1 MKMILF
7 NQNPMITKLLESV
20 SKKLELSIENFNHY
34 QELSVRL
41 KEDPE
46 WLLIADDECLEKL
59 DQVDW
64 LELKEIISQ
73 NKNSVCMYKKGNE
86 AQPFLEGFEMKI
98 KKPFLPTEMLKVLQ
112 KKLGS
117 DMSELEPSQ
126 NLDPTQEVLETNWD
140 ELENLGDLEAL
151 AKEEP
156 NNEEQLLPTLDAQE
170 EKEEVKETPQKEE
183 KPKDDETQE
192 GDETPKD
199 EEVSKE
205 LETQEKLEI
214 PKEETQEE
222 QVKEQEPI
230 KEETQEI
237 KEEKQEETQDSPSAQ
252 ELEAMQELVKEIQE
266 NSNENKEETQESA
279 EIPQDK
285 EIQEVVTEKTQ
296 VQELEVPKEKTQESA
311 EALQETQAHELEKQ
325 EIAETPQE
333 KEKQEIAETP
343 QEKEKQEIAET
354 PQEKE
359 KQEIA
364 ETPQEKEKQEIAE
377 TPQEL
382 EIPQAQEKET
392 PQEETQE
399 KETPQEETQE
409 KETPQEETQEKE
421 TPQEET
427 QETET
432 QNQETPPK
440 VQEETKEKTQED
452 NYESIEDIP
461 EPVMAKAMG
470 EELPFLNE
478 AVAKTPN
485 NENDTETP
493 KESDI
498 KTSQEKEESDKT
510 SSPLELRLNLQDLLK
525 SLNQESLKSLLENK
539 TLSIKITLE
548 DKKPD
553 A

>member
-7 NQNPMITKLLESV
+7 NQNPMIAKLLESV

-34 QELSVRL
+34 QELSAHL
-41 KEDPE
+41 KKDPE

-64 LELKEIISQ
+64 LELKETISQ

-117 DMSELEPSQ
+117 NASELEPSQ

-156 NNEEQLLPTLDAQE
+156 NNEEQLLPTLDVQE
-170 EKEEVKETPQKEE
+170 EKEEIKEMPQEEE
-183 KPKDDETQE
+183 KPKNDETQE
-192 GDETPKD
+192 SETPKD

-230 KEETQEI
+230 KEEMQEI
-237 KEEKQEETQDSPSAQ
+237 KEEKQEKTQDSPSAQ

-266 NSNENKEETQESA
+266 NSNGQENKKETQESA

-296 VQELEVPKEKTQESA
+296 AQELEIPKEKTQEN
-311 EALQETQAHELEKQ
+311 
-325 EIAETPQE
+325 AETPQE
-333 KEKQEIAETP
+333 KEKQENAETP
-343 QEKEKQEIAET
+343 QEKEKQEDTET
-354 PQEKE
+354 PQDV
-359 KQEIA
+359 EI
-364 ETPQEKEKQEIAE
+364 PQSQEKETQE
-377 TPQEL
+377 TQEVVT
-382 EIPQAQEKET
+382 EKTQVQEKET
-392 PQEETQE
+392 P
-399 KETPQEETQE
+399 
-409 KETPQEETQEKE
+409 
-421 TPQEET
+421 
-427 QETET
+427 
-432 QNQETPPK
+432 
-440 VQEETKEKTQED
+440 KTQED
-452 NYESIEDIP
+452 HYESIEDIP

-498 KTSQEKEESDKT
+498 KTPQEKEESTEFPQEKEESDKT

>member
-7 NQNPMITKLLESV
+7 NQNPMIAKLLESV

-34 QELSVRL
+34 QELSAHL
-41 KEDPE
+41 KKDPE

-117 DMSELEPSQ
+117 NASELEPSQ

-170 EKEEVKETPQKEE
+170 EKEEVKQEEKEEVKETPQEEE

-214 PKEETQEE
+214 PKEETQKE
-222 QVKEQEPI
+222 VKEEI
-230 KEETQEI
+230 KEETQEN

-266 NSNENKEETQESA
+266 NSNGQENKEKTQESA

-296 VQELEVPKEKTQESA
+296 AQELEIPKEKTQESA
-311 EALQETQAHELEKQ
+311 EALQETQAQELEKQ
-325 EIAETPQE
+325 ENAETPQE
-333 KEKQEIAETP
+333 KEKQEDTG
-343 QEKEKQEIAET
+343 
-354 PQEKE
+354 
-359 KQEIA
+359 
-364 ETPQEKEKQEIAE
+364 

-382 EIPQAQEKET
+382 EIPQV
-392 PQEETQE
+392 
-399 KETPQEETQE
+399 
-409 KETPQEETQEKE
+409 QEKE

-427 QETET
+427 QETQEKEMPQT
-432 QNQETPPK
+432 QD
-440 VQEETKEKTQED
+440 EKPQED
-452 NYESIEDIP
+452 HYESIEDIP

-493 KESDI
+493 KESVTE
-498 KTSQEKEESDKT
+498 TSKNENATETPQEKEESDKT

>member
-20 SKKLELSIENFNHY
+20 SKKLELSMEDFNRY
-34 QELSVRL
+34 QELSTRL
-41 KEDPE
+41 KEEPE
-46 WLLIADDECLEKL
+46 WILIADDECLEKL

-98 KKPFLPTEMLKVLQ
+98 KKPFLPTEVLKVLQ

-117 DMSELEPSQ
+117 NMSELEPSQ

-151 AKEEP
+151 VQEEP
-156 NNEEQLLPTLDAQE
+156 NNEEQLLPTLNDQEEKEEVKEE
-170 EKEEVKETPQKEE
+170 EKEEVKETPQEEE
-183 KPKDDETQE
+183 KPKDDEVQE
-192 GDETPKD
+192 GETQKN

-205 LETQEKLEI
+205 LETQEELEI
-214 PKEETQEE
+214 PKEETQE

-230 KEETQEI
+230 KEETQENKEEKQEKTQEEVKEETQEQVKEQEPI
-237 KEEKQEETQDSPSAQ
+237 KEETQENKEEKQEETQEEVKEETQEEVKEETQEQVKEQEPIKEETQENKEEKQEKTQDSPSAQ

-266 NSNENKEETQESA
+266 NSNGQEDKKETQEN
-279 EIPQDK
+279 
-285 EIQEVVTEKTQ
+285 T
-296 VQELEVPKEKTQESA
+296 
-311 EALQETQAHELEKQ
+311 
-325 EIAETPQE
+325 ETPQE
-333 KEKQEIAETP
+333 KEKQDVETP
-343 QEKEKQEIAET
+343 QEKEKQDVETPQEKETQENTETPQELEKQELETQEKTQESAET
-354 PQEKE
+354 PQEKTQ
-359 KQEIA
+359 K
-364 ETPQEKEKQEIAE
+364 
-377 TPQEL
+377 L
-382 EIPQAQEKET
+382 EAQK
-392 PQEETQE
+392 
-399 KETPQEETQE
+399 
-409 KETPQEETQEKE
+409 
-421 TPQEET
+421 
-427 QETET
+427 
-432 QNQETPPK
+432 
-440 VQEETKEKTQED
+440 D
-452 NYESIEDIP
+452 HYESIEDIP
-461 EPVMAKAMG
+461 EPVMAQAMG

-478 AVAKTPN
+478 SVAKIPN

-493 KESDI
+493 KESAI
-498 KTSQEKEESDKT
+498 KTPQEKEESDKT

>member
-20 SKKLELSIENFNHY
+20 SKKLELPMENFNHY
-34 QELSVRL
+34 QELSVHL

-46 WLLIADDECLEKL
+46 WILIADDECLEKL

-73 NKNSVCMYKKGNE
+73 NKNSVCMYKKGHE

-117 DMSELEPSQ
+117 NASELEPSQ

-151 AKEEP
+151 AQEEP
-156 NNEEQLLPTLDAQE
+156 NNEEQLLPTLNDQEVKEEE
-170 EKEEVKETPQKEE
+170 EKEEVKETPQEEE

-192 GDETPKD
+192 GETSKD

-205 LETQEKLEI
+205 LEAPQELEI
-214 PKEETQEE
+214 PKEETQE

-237 KEEKQEETQDSPSAQ
+237 KEEKQEKTQDSPSVQ

-266 NSNENKEETQESA
+266 NSNEDKKETQESAETPQDVEIPQENAEIPQEEAQESA
-279 EIPQDK
+279 EIPQD
-285 EIQEVVTEKTQ
+285 V
-296 VQELEVPKEKTQESA
+296 
-311 EALQETQAHELEKQ
+311 
-325 EIAETPQE
+325 ETPQE
-333 KEKQEIAETP
+333 KEI
-343 QEKEKQEIAET
+343 
-354 PQEKE
+354 
-359 KQEIA
+359 
-364 ETPQEKEKQEIAE
+364 
-377 TPQEL
+377 
-382 EIPQAQEKET
+382 
-392 PQEETQE
+392 
-399 KETPQEETQE
+399 
-409 KETPQEETQEKE
+409 
-421 TPQEET
+421 
-427 QETET
+427 
-432 QNQETPPK
+432 
-440 VQEETKEKTQED
+440 QED
-452 NYESIEDIP
+452 HYESIEDIP

-478 AVAKTPN
+478 AVAKIPN

-498 KTSQEKEESDKT
+498 KTPQEKEESDKT
-510 SSPLELRLNLQDLLK
+510 SSPLELHLNLQDLLK

>member
-7 NQNPMITKLLESV
+7 NQNPMIAKLLESV

-34 QELSVRL
+34 QELSAHL
-41 KEDPE
+41 KKDPE

-98 KKPFLPTEMLKVLQ
+98 KKPFLPTEMLKILQ

-117 DMSELEPSQ
+117 NISELEPSQ

-156 NNEEQLLPTLDAQE
+156 NNEEQLLPTLNAQE
-170 EKEEVKETPQKEE
+170 EKEEVKEEKEEIKEEEKEEIKETPQEEE
-183 KPKDDETQE
+183 KPKDDEIQE
-192 GDETPKD
+192 GETLKN
-199 EEVSKE
+199 EEVSKK

-214 PKEETQEE
+214 PKEKTQ
-222 QVKEQEPI
+222 EQEPI
-230 KEETQEI
+230 KEETQEN

-266 NSNENKEETQESA
+266 NSNGQEDKEETQESA

-296 VQELEVPKEKTQESA
+296 A
-311 EALQETQAHELEKQ
+311 
-325 EIAETPQE
+325 
-333 KEKQEIAETP
+333 
-343 QEKEKQEIAET
+343 
-354 PQEKE
+354 
-359 KQEIA
+359 
-364 ETPQEKEKQEIAE
+364 
-377 TPQEL
+377 QEL

-392 PQEETQE
+392 QETQEVVTEKTQAQE
-399 KETPQEETQE
+399 KETPQTQDE
-409 KETPQEETQEKE
+409 KPQE
-421 TPQEET
+421 
-427 QETET
+427 
-432 QNQETPPK
+432 
-440 VQEETKEKTQED
+440 D
-452 NYESIEDIP
+452 HYESIEDIP

-478 AVAKTPN
+478 AVAKIPN
-485 NENDTETP
+485 NENDTETSKNENATETP
-493 KESDI
+493 
-498 KTSQEKEESDKT
+498 QEKEESDKT
-510 SSPLELRLNLQDLLK
+510 SSPLELHLNLQDLLK

-548 DKKPD
+548 DKKPN

>member
-20 SKKLELSIENFNHY
+20 SKKLELSVENFNHY
-34 QELSVRL
+34 QELFTRL

-46 WLLIADDECLEKL
+46 WILIADDECLEKL

-73 NKNSVCMYKKGNE
+73 NKNSVCMYKKGHE

-98 KKPFLPTEMLKVLQ
+98 KKPFLPTEVLKILQ

-117 DMSELEPSQ
+117 NINELEPSQ

-151 AKEEP
+151 VQEEP
-156 NNEEQLLPTLDAQE
+156 NNEEQLLPTLNDQEEKEEVKEEEKEEVKEEEKEEVKEEEKEEVKEEEKEEVKEEEKEEVKEE
-170 EKEEVKETPQKEE
+170 EKEEVKETPQEEE
-183 KPKDDETQE
+183 KLKDDEIQE
-192 GDETPKD
+192 GETLKD
-199 EEVSKE
+199 KEVSKE
-205 LETQEKLEI
+205 LETQEEV
-214 PKEETQEE
+214 KEEEQEE
-222 QVKEQEPI
+222 VKEQEPI

-237 KEEKQEETQDSPSAQ
+237 KEEKQEKTQDSPSVQ

-266 NSNENKEETQESA
+266 NSNGQEDKKETQENA
-279 EIPQDK
+279 ETPQEKETQELETQENAETPQDK
-285 EIQEVVTEKTQ
+285 EK
-296 VQELEVPKEKTQESA
+296 QEL
-311 EALQETQAHELEKQ
+311 
-325 EIAETPQE
+325 ETPQE
-333 KEKQEIAETP
+333 KEKQELETP
-343 QEKEKQEIAET
+343 QEKETQELEIPKEETQESAETPQETPQEGTET

-359 KQEIA
+359 I
-364 ETPQEKEKQEIAE
+364 
-377 TPQEL
+377 
-382 EIPQAQEKET
+382 
-392 PQEETQE
+392 
-399 KETPQEETQE
+399 
-409 KETPQEETQEKE
+409 
-421 TPQEET
+421 
-427 QETET
+427 
-432 QNQETPPK
+432 
-440 VQEETKEKTQED
+440 QED
-452 NYESIEDIP
+452 HYESIEDIP

-478 AVAKTPN
+478 SVAKTPN
-485 NENDTETP
+485 NENYTETP

-498 KTSQEKEESDKT
+498 KTPQEKEESDKT

>member
-7 NQNPMITKLLESV
+7 NQNPMIEKLLESV

-34 QELSVRL
+34 QELSARL
-41 KEDPE
+41 KGDPE

-64 LELKEIISQ
+64 LELKETISQ

-98 KKPFLPTEMLKVLQ
+98 KKPFLPTAMLKVLQ

-117 DMSELEPSQ
+117 NASELEPSQ
-126 NLDPTQEVLETNWD
+126 NLDPTQEILETNWD

-170 EKEEVKETPQKEE
+170 EKEEVKQEEKETPQKEKEEVKETPQEEE

-192 GDETPKD
+192 GETPKD
-199 EEVSKE
+199 KEVSKE
-205 LETQEKLEI
+205 LETQEELEI
-214 PKEETQEE
+214 PKEETQKE
-222 QVKEQEPI
+222 VKEEIKEEVQEEV

-266 NSNENKEETQESA
+266 NSNGQENKKETQESA

-296 VQELEVPKEKTQESA
+296 AQELEIPKEKTQESA

-325 EIAETPQE
+325 EIAETPQDV
-333 KEKQEIAETP
+333 EIP
-343 QEKEKQEIAET
+343 QSQEKETQET
-354 PQEKE
+354 QEVVTE
-359 KQEIA
+359 KTQV
-364 ETPQEKEKQEIAE
+364 
-377 TPQEL
+377 
-382 EIPQAQEKET
+382 QEKET
-392 PQEETQE
+392 P
-399 KETPQEETQE
+399 
-409 KETPQEETQEKE
+409 
-421 TPQEET
+421 
-427 QETET
+427 
-432 QNQETPPK
+432 
-440 VQEETKEKTQED
+440 KTQED
-452 NYESIEDIP
+452 HYESIEDIP

-493 KESDI
+493 KESI
-498 KTSQEKEESDKT
+498 TETSKNENDTETPQEKEESDKT

-539 TLSIKITLE
+539 TLSIKIALE
-548 DKKPD
+548 DKKPN

>member
-34 QELSVRL
+34 QELSAHL
-41 KEDPE
+41 KKDPE

-64 LELKEIISQ
+64 LELKETISQ

-98 KKPFLPTEMLKVLQ
+98 KKPFLPTEVLKILQ

-170 EKEEVKETPQKEE
+170 EKEEVKETLQEE

-214 PKEETQEE
+214 PKEETQKE
-222 QVKEQEPI
+222 VKEEI
-230 KEETQEI
+230 KEETQEN

-266 NSNENKEETQESA
+266 NSNGQENKEKTQESA

-296 VQELEVPKEKTQESA
+296 AQELEIPKEKTQESA
-311 EALQETQAHELEKQ
+311 EALQETQAQELEKQ
-325 EIAETPQE
+325 ENAETPQE
-333 KEKQEIAETP
+333 KEKQET
-343 QEKEKQEIAET
+343 QD
-354 PQEKE
+354 
-359 KQEIA
+359 
-364 ETPQEKEKQEIAE
+364 E

-382 EIPQAQEKET
+382 EVQDEKLQENET
-392 PQEETQE
+392 PKDENMQESVQNLQELETQE
-399 KETPQEETQE
+399 LEMPQTQDEKPQE
-409 KETPQEETQEKE
+409 
-421 TPQEET
+421 
-427 QETET
+427 
-432 QNQETPPK
+432 
-440 VQEETKEKTQED
+440 D
-452 NYESIEDIP
+452 HYESIEDIP

-493 KESDI
+493 KESVTE
-498 KTSQEKEESDKT
+498 TSKNENATETPQEKEESDKT

-548 DKKPD
+548 DKKPN

>member
-20 SKKLELSIENFNHY
+20 SKKLELSMEDFNRY
-34 QELSVRL
+34 QELPTRL

-46 WLLIADDECLEKL
+46 WILIADDECLEKL

-98 KKPFLPTEMLKVLQ
+98 KKPFLPTEVLKILQ

-117 DMSELEPSQ
+117 NMSELEPSQ

-151 AKEEP
+151 VQEEP
-156 NNEEQLLPTLDAQE
+156 NNEEQLLPTLNAQE
-170 EKEEVKETPQKEE
+170 EKEEIKETPQDEE
-183 KPKDDETQE
+183 KPKDNETQE
-192 GDETPKD
+192 GETLKN

-205 LETQEKLEI
+205 LETQEELEI
-214 PKEETQEE
+214 PKEETQEPT
-222 QVKEQEPI
+222 KEQEPI

-237 KEEKQEETQDSPSAQ
+237 KEEKQEKTQDSPSAQ

-266 NSNENKEETQESA
+266 NSNGQEDKKETQENTETPQDVETSQETPQEKTQKLEIPQESAEIPQEKETQELEIPKEETQESA
-279 EIPQDK
+279 ETP
-285 EIQEVVTEKTQ
+285 
-296 VQELEVPKEKTQESA
+296 QES
-311 EALQETQAHELEKQ
+311 
-325 EIAETPQE
+325 AETPQE
-333 KEKQEIAETP
+333 KTQK
-343 QEKEKQEIAET
+343 
-354 PQEKE
+354 
-359 KQEIA
+359 
-364 ETPQEKEKQEIAE
+364 
-377 TPQEL
+377 L
-382 EIPQAQEKET
+382 
-392 PQEETQE
+392 ETQE
-399 KETPQEETQE
+399 
-409 KETPQEETQEKE
+409 
-421 TPQEET
+421 
-427 QETET
+427 
-432 QNQETPPK
+432 
-440 VQEETKEKTQED
+440 D
-452 NYESIEDIP
+452 HYESIEDIP

-478 AVAKTPN
+478 SVAKTSN
-485 NENDTETP
+485 NENDTKTS
-493 KESDI
+493 KESVT
-498 KTSQEKEESDKT
+498 KTPQEKEESDKT
-510 SSPLELRLNLQDLLK
+510 SSPLELHLNLQDLLN

-539 TLSIKITLE
+539 TLNIKITLE

>member
-20 SKKLELSIENFNHY
+20 SKKLELPMENFNHY
-34 QELSVRL
+34 QDLSACL
-41 KEDPE
+41 KKDPE

-73 NKNSVCMYKKGNE
+73 NKNSVCTYKKGNE

-98 KKPFLPTEMLKVLQ
+98 KKPFLPTEVLKILQ

-140 ELENLGDLEAL
+140 ELESLGDLEAI

-170 EKEEVKETPQKEE
+170 EKEEIKEEEKQEVKETPQEE

-192 GDETPKD
+192 SETSKD
-199 EEVSKE
+199 GEVSKE

-237 KEEKQEETQDSPSAQ
+237 KEEKQEETQDSPSTQ

-266 NSNENKEETQESA
+266 NSNDQENKKETQESA
-279 EIPQDK
+279 ETPQEE

-296 VQELEVPKEKTQESA
+296 AQELEIPKEKTQESA

-354 PQEKE
+354 PQDVEIPKE
-359 KQEIA
+359 ETQENA
-364 ETPQEKEKQEIAE
+364 ETPQDV
-377 TPQEL
+377 
-382 EIPQAQEKET
+382 EIPQEKET
-392 PQEETQE
+392 
-399 KETPQEETQE
+399 
-409 KETPQEETQEKE
+409 
-421 TPQEET
+421 
-427 QETET
+427 
-432 QNQETPPK
+432 
-440 VQEETKEKTQED
+440 QED
-452 NYESIEDIP
+452 HYESIEDIP

-478 AVAKTPN
+478 AVAKIPN

-498 KTSQEKEESDKT
+498 KAPQKKESDKT

>member
-7 NQNPMITKLLESV
+7 NQNPMIEKLLESV

-34 QELSVRL
+34 QELSARL
-41 KEDPE
+41 KKDPE

-64 LELKEIISQ
+64 LELKETISQ

-86 AQPFLEGFEMKI
+86 VQPFLEGFEVKI

-117 DMSELEPSQ
+117 NISELEPSQ

-156 NNEEQLLPTLDAQE
+156 NNEEQLLPTLNDQE
-170 EKEEVKETPQKEE
+170 EKEEIKETPQKEE

-237 KEEKQEETQDSPSAQ
+237 KEEKQEETQDSPSVQ

-266 NSNENKEETQESA
+266 NSNEDKKEAQESA

-296 VQELEVPKEKTQESA
+296 
-311 EALQETQAHELEKQ
+311 
-325 EIAETPQE
+325 
-333 KEKQEIAETP
+333 
-343 QEKEKQEIAET
+343 
-354 PQEKE
+354 
-359 KQEIA
+359 
-364 ETPQEKEKQEIAE
+364 
-377 TPQEL
+377 
-382 EIPQAQEKET
+382 AQEKET

-399 KETPQEETQE
+399 KETPKDESMQESAQNLQD
-409 KETPQEETQEKE
+409 KETPQE
-421 TPQEET
+421 
-427 QETET
+427 
-432 QNQETPPK
+432 
-440 VQEETKEKTQED
+440 D
-452 NYESIEDIP
+452 HYENIEDIP

-485 NENDTETP
+485 NENATETP
-493 KESDI
+493 KENVTEISKNEND
-498 KTSQEKEESDKT
+498 TETPQEKEESDKT
-510 SSPLELRLNLQDLLK
+510 SSPLELHLNLQDLLK

-548 DKKPD
+548 DKKPN

>member
-20 SKKLELSIENFNHY
+20 SRKLELSMEDFNRY
-34 QELSVRL
+34 QELSTRL

-46 WLLIADDECLEKL
+46 WILIADDECLEKL

-64 LELKEIISQ
+64 LELKETISQ

-98 KKPFLPTEMLKVLQ
+98 KKPFLPTDVLKILQ

-117 DMSELEPSQ
+117 NMSELEPSQ

-151 AKEEP
+151 VQEEP
-156 NNEEQLLPTLDAQE
+156 NNEEQLLPTLNDQKEKEEVKE
-170 EKEEVKETPQKEE
+170 EKEEVKEETKETPQEEE
-183 KPKDDETQE
+183 KPKDDEVQE
-192 GDETPKD
+192 GEIQKN

-205 LETQEKLEI
+205 LETQEELEI
-214 PKEETQEE
+214 PKEETQE

-230 KEETQEI
+230 KEETQEN
-237 KEEKQEETQDSPSAQ
+237 KEEKQEKTQDSPSTQ

-266 NSNENKEETQESA
+266 NSNGQENKKETQENT
-279 EIPQDK
+279 ETPQDK
-285 EIQEVVTEKTQ
+285 ETQENTETP
-296 VQELEVPKEKTQESA
+296 QELEKQELETPQELEKQELETPQELEKQELETPQELEKQELETQEKTQESA
-311 EALQETQAHELEKQ
+311 E
-325 EIAETPQE
+325 TPQE
-333 KEKQEIAETP
+333 KTQK
-343 QEKEKQEIAET
+343 
-354 PQEKE
+354 
-359 KQEIA
+359 
-364 ETPQEKEKQEIAE
+364 
-377 TPQEL
+377 L
-382 EIPQAQEKET
+382 EI
-392 PQEETQE
+392 
-399 KETPQEETQE
+399 
-409 KETPQEETQEKE
+409 
-421 TPQEET
+421 
-427 QETET
+427 
-432 QNQETPPK
+432 
-440 VQEETKEKTQED
+440 QED
-452 NYESIEDIP
+452 HYESIEDIP
-461 EPVMAKAMG
+461 EPVMAQAMG

-478 AVAKTPN
+478 SVAKTSN
-485 NENDTETP
+485 NKNDTETP
-493 KESDI
+493 KESVI
-498 KTSQEKEESDKT
+498 KTPQEKEESDKT

>member
-7 NQNPMITKLLESV
+7 NQNPMIAKLLESV

-34 QELSVRL
+34 QELSAHL

-64 LELKEIISQ
+64 LELKETISQ

-98 KKPFLPTEMLKVLQ
+98 KKPFLPTEMLKILQ

-117 DMSELEPSQ
+117 NASELEPSQ

-151 AKEEP
+151 VQEEP
-156 NNEEQLLPTLDAQE
+156 NNEEQLLPTLDVQEEKEEVKKE
-170 EKEEVKETPQKEE
+170 EKEEVKETPQEE

-192 GDETPKD
+192 GETLKD
-199 EEVSKE
+199 KEVSKE
-205 LETQEKLEI
+205 LKMQEEV
-214 PKEETQEE
+214 KEETQEE

-237 KEEKQEETQDSPSAQ
+237 KEEKQEETQDSPSTQ

-266 NSNENKEETQESA
+266 NSNDQENKEETQESA

-296 VQELEVPKEKTQESA
+296 AQELEIPKEKTQESA

-333 KEKQEIAETP
+333 ETREIAETP
-343 QEKEKQEIAET
+343 QEET
-354 PQEKE
+354 R
-359 KQEIA
+359 
-364 ETPQEKEKQEIAE
+364 EIAE

-409 KETPQEETQEKE
+409 IAETPQEKE
-421 TPQEET
+421 TP
-427 QETET
+427 
-432 QNQETPPK
+432 
-440 VQEETKEKTQED
+440 KTQED
-452 NYESIEDIP
+452 HYESIEDIP

-470 EELPFLNE
+470 EELPFLSE
-478 AVAKTPN
+478 SVAETPN

-498 KTSQEKEESDKT
+498 KSPQEKEQSDKT
-510 SSPLELRLNLQDLLK
+510 SSPLELHLNLQNLLK

-548 DKKPD
+548 DKNPH

>member
-20 SKKLELSIENFNHY
+20 SKKLELSMEDFNHY
-34 QELSVRL
+34 QELSTRL

-46 WLLIADDECLEKL
+46 WILIADDECLEKL

-64 LELKEIISQ
+64 LELKETISQ

-98 KKPFLPTEMLKVLQ
+98 KKPFLPTEVLKILQ

-117 DMSELEPSQ
+117 NMSELEPSQ

-151 AKEEP
+151 TQEEP
-156 NNEEQLLPTLDAQE
+156 NNEEQLLPTLNDQE
-170 EKEEVKETPQKEE
+170 EKEEVKETPQEEE
-183 KPKDDETQE
+183 KPKDDETQKS
-192 GDETPKD
+192 ETPQD

-205 LETQEKLEI
+205 LETQEELEI
-214 PKEETQEE
+214 PKEETQE
-222 QVKEQEPI
+222 QAKEQEPI

-237 KEEKQEETQDSPSAQ
+237 KEEKQEKTQDSPSVQ

-266 NSNENKEETQESA
+266 NSNGQEDKEETQENTEA
-279 EIPQDK
+279 PQEEIQESTETPQDK
-285 EIQEVVTEKTQ
+285 ETQENTETPQEKEIQE
-296 VQELEVPKEKTQESA
+296 S
-311 EALQETQAHELEKQ
+311 
-325 EIAETPQE
+325 AETPQE
-333 KEKQEIAETP
+333 KTQK
-343 QEKEKQEIAET
+343 
-354 PQEKE
+354 
-359 KQEIA
+359 
-364 ETPQEKEKQEIAE
+364 
-377 TPQEL
+377 L
-382 EIPQAQEKET
+382 
-392 PQEETQE
+392 ETQE
-399 KETPQEETQE
+399 
-409 KETPQEETQEKE
+409 
-421 TPQEET
+421 
-427 QETET
+427 
-432 QNQETPPK
+432 
-440 VQEETKEKTQED
+440 D
-452 NYESIEDIP
+452 HYESIEDIP

-478 AVAKTPN
+478 SVAKIPN

-493 KESDI
+493 KESVI
-498 KTSQEKEESDKT
+498 KTPQEKEESDKT
-510 SSPLELRLNLQDLLK
+510 SNPLELRLNLQDLLN

>member
-7 NQNPMITKLLESV
+7 NQNPMIEKLLESV

-34 QELSVRL
+34 QELSARL
-41 KEDPE
+41 KKDPE

-192 GDETPKD
+192 GETPKD

-214 PKEETQEE
+214 PKEETQE
-222 QVKEQEPI
+222 
-230 KEETQEI
+230 I
-237 KEEKQEETQDSPSAQ
+237 KEEKQEKTQDSPSAQ

-266 NSNENKEETQESA
+266 NSNGQENKEKTQEST

-296 VQELEVPKEKTQESA
+296 AQELEIPKEKTQESA

-325 EIAETPQE
+325 EIAETPQDVE
-333 KEKQEIAETP
+333 VP
-343 QEKEKQEIAET
+343 QS
-354 PQEKE
+354 
-359 KQEIA
+359 
-364 ETPQEKEKQEIAE
+364 
-377 TPQEL
+377 
-382 EIPQAQEKET
+382 QEKET

-399 KETPQEETQE
+399 VVTEKTQAQE
-409 KETPQEETQEKE
+409 KETP
-421 TPQEET
+421 
-427 QETET
+427 
-432 QNQETPPK
+432 
-440 VQEETKEKTQED
+440 KTQED
-452 NYESIEDIP
+452 HYESIEDIP

-493 KESDI
+493 KESVTEISKNENDTETP
-498 KTSQEKEESDKT
+498 KEKEESDKT

-525 SLNQESLKSLLENK
+525 SFNQESLKSLLENK

-548 DKKPD
+548 DKKPN

>member
-20 SKKLELSIENFNHY
+20 SKKLELSMEDFNRY
-34 QELSVRL
+34 QELSTRL
-41 KEDPE
+41 KEEPE
-46 WLLIADDECLEKL
+46 WILIADDECLEKL

-73 NKNSVCMYKKGNE
+73 NKNGVCMYKKGNE

-98 KKPFLPTEMLKVLQ
+98 KKPFLPTEMLKILQ

-117 DMSELEPSQ
+117 NASELEPSQ

-151 AKEEP
+151 VQEEP
-156 NNEEQLLPTLDAQE
+156 NNEEQLLPTLNDQEENEEVKEEE
-170 EKEEVKETPQKEE
+170 EKEEVKKTPQEKE

-192 GDETPKD
+192 NETLKD

-205 LETQEKLEI
+205 LETQEEV
-214 PKEETQEE
+214 KEETQEE

-237 KEEKQEETQDSPSAQ
+237 KEEKQEKTQDSPSAQ

-266 NSNENKEETQESA
+266 NSNGQEDKKEAQENT
-279 EIPQDK
+279 
-285 EIQEVVTEKTQ
+285 
-296 VQELEVPKEKTQESA
+296 
-311 EALQETQAHELEKQ
+311 
-325 EIAETPQE
+325 ETPQD
-333 KEKQEIAETP
+333 IET
-343 QEKEKQEIAET
+343 QDIET
-354 PQEKE
+354 QD
-359 KQEIA
+359 I
-364 ETPQEKEKQEIAE
+364 ETQDIE
-377 TPQEL
+377 TQEL
-382 EIPQAQEKET
+382 EIPKEEIQENTEKT
-392 PQEETQE
+392 QKLETQE
-399 KETPQEETQE
+399 
-409 KETPQEETQEKE
+409 
-421 TPQEET
+421 
-427 QETET
+427 
-432 QNQETPPK
+432 
-440 VQEETKEKTQED
+440 D
-452 NYESIEDIP
+452 HYESIEDIP
-461 EPVMAKAMG
+461 EPVMAQAMG

-493 KESDI
+493 KESVI
-498 KTSQEKEESDKT
+498 KTPQEKEESNKT

-539 TLSIKITLE
+539 TLNIKITLE

>member
-20 SKKLELSIENFNHY
+20 SKKLELSMEDFNRY
-34 QELSVRL
+34 QELSTRL

-46 WLLIADDECLEKL
+46 WILIADDECLEKL

-86 AQPFLEGFEMKI
+86 VQPFLEGFEMKI
-98 KKPFLPTEMLKVLQ
+98 KKPFLPTEVLKVLQ

-117 DMSELEPSQ
+117 NMSELEPSQ

-151 AKEEP
+151 VQEEP
-156 NNEEQLLPTLDAQE
+156 NNEEQLLPTLNDQEEKEEVKEEEKEEVKEE
-170 EKEEVKETPQKEE
+170 EKEEVKETPQEE

-192 GDETPKD
+192 GETLKD

-205 LETQEKLEI
+205 LETQEELEI
-214 PKEETQEE
+214 PKEETQE

-230 KEETQEI
+230 KEETQEN
-237 KEEKQEETQDSPSAQ
+237 KEEKQEKTQDSPSAQ

-266 NSNENKEETQESA
+266 NSNGQEDKKETQEN
-279 EIPQDK
+279 
-285 EIQEVVTEKTQ
+285 T
-296 VQELEVPKEKTQESA
+296 
-311 EALQETQAHELEKQ
+311 
-325 EIAETPQE
+325 ETPQE
-333 KEKQEIAETP
+333 KEKQEKEKQELEKQELEKQELEKQEKTQESAETP
-343 QEKEKQEIAET
+343 QDVET
-354 PQEKE
+354 PQEIPQELE
-359 KQEIA
+359 KQELETPQDV
-364 ETPQEKEKQEIAE
+364 ETPQEIPQELEK
-377 TPQEL
+377 QEL
-382 EIPQAQEKET
+382 EIPQEKETQKLET
-392 PQEETQE
+392 PQEEIQENTEKTQ
-399 KETPQEETQE
+399 KLETQE
-409 KETPQEETQEKE
+409 DHYK
-421 TPQEET
+421 
-427 QETET
+427 
-432 QNQETPPK
+432 
-440 VQEETKEKTQED
+440 
-452 NYESIEDIP
+452 SIEDIP
-461 EPVMAKAMG
+461 EPVMAQAMG

-478 AVAKTPN
+478 AVAKTSN

-493 KESDI
+493 KESVI
-498 KTSQEKEESDKT
+498 KTPQEKEESDKT
-510 SSPLELRLNLQDLLK
+510 SSPLELRLNLQDLLN

-548 DKKPD
+548 DKKPN

>member
-7 NQNPMITKLLESV
+7 NQNPMIAKLLESV
-20 SKKLELSIENFNHY
+20 SKKLELSMENFNHY
-34 QELSVRL
+34 QELSARL

-46 WLLIADDECLEKL
+46 WILIADDECLEKL

-64 LELKEIISQ
+64 LELKETISQ

-86 AQPFLEGFEMKI
+86 AQPFLEDFEVKI

-117 DMSELEPSQ
+117 NASELEPSQ

-156 NNEEQLLPTLDAQE
+156 NNEEQLLPTLNDQE
-170 EKEEVKETPQKEE
+170 EKEEVKKTPQEEE

-192 GDETPKD
+192 SETPKD

-237 KEEKQEETQDSPSAQ
+237 KEEKQEETQDSPSVQ
-252 ELEAMQELVKEIQE
+252 ELEAIQELVKEIQE
-266 NSNENKEETQESA
+266 NSNGQENKEETQESA

-296 VQELEVPKEKTQESA
+296 AQELEIPKEKTQEST
-311 EALQETQAHELEKQ
+311 EALQETQAHEL
-325 EIAETPQE
+325 
-333 KEKQEIAETP
+333 
-343 QEKEKQEIAET
+343 
-354 PQEKE
+354 
-359 KQEIA
+359 
-364 ETPQEKEKQEIAE
+364 EKQEIAE

-399 KETPQEETQE
+399 NTETPKDESIQESAQNLQDKETPQEETQE
-409 KETPQEETQEKE
+409 
-421 TPQEET
+421 
-427 QETET
+427 
-432 QNQETPPK
+432 
-440 VQEETKEKTQED
+440 D
-452 NYESIEDIP
+452 HYENIEDIP

-485 NENDTETP
+485 NENDTEISKNENDTETP
-493 KESDI
+493 QKKE
-498 KTSQEKEESDKT
+498 QSDKT

-548 DKKPD
+548 DKKPN

>member
-20 SKKLELSIENFNHY
+20 SKKLELPIENFNHY
-34 QELSVRL
+34 QELSARL
-41 KEDPE
+41 KENQE

-64 LELKEIISQ
+64 LELKETISQ

-86 AQPFLEGFEMKI
+86 AQPFLEGFEVKI

-117 DMSELEPSQ
+117 NASELEPSQ

-151 AKEEP
+151 VQEEP
-156 NNEEQLLPTLDAQE
+156 NNEEQLLPTLNDQEEKEEVKEEEKEEVKEE
-170 EKEEVKETPQKEE
+170 EKEEVKETPQEE
-183 KPKDDETQE
+183 KKPKDDETQE
-192 GDETPKD
+192 GETLKD
-199 EEVSKE
+199 KEVSKE
-205 LETQEKLEI
+205 LEAPQELEI
-214 PKEETQEE
+214 PKEETQE
-222 QVKEQEPI
+222 QDPI
-230 KEETQEI
+230 KEETQEN
-237 KEEKQEETQDSPSAQ
+237 KEEKQEKTQDSPSAQ

-266 NSNENKEETQESA
+266 NSNGQENKEKTQESA

-296 VQELEVPKEKTQESA
+296 AQELEVPKEKTQESA

-325 EIAETPQE
+325 EIAETPQDVE
-333 KEKQEIAETP
+333 IPQSQDKEVQELEIPKEETQENTETPQDVETP
-343 QEKEKQEIAET
+343 QEKE
-354 PQEKE
+354 
-359 KQEIA
+359 
-364 ETPQEKEKQEIAE
+364 
-377 TPQEL
+377 
-382 EIPQAQEKET
+382 
-392 PQEETQE
+392 
-399 KETPQEETQE
+399 
-409 KETPQEETQEKE
+409 
-421 TPQEET
+421 
-427 QETET
+427 
-432 QNQETPPK
+432 
-440 VQEETKEKTQED
+440 TQED
-452 NYESIEDIP
+452 HYESIEDIP

-478 AVAKTPN
+478 AVAKIPN

-493 KESDI
+493 KESVTE
-498 KTSQEKEESDKT
+498 TSKNENNTETPQEKEESDKT

-548 DKKPD
+548 DKKPN

>member
-1 MKMILF
+1 MRMILF
-7 NQNPMITKLLESV
+7 NQNPMIAKLLESV

-34 QELSVRL
+34 QELSARL
-41 KEDPE
+41 KKDPE

-64 LELKEIISQ
+64 LELKETISQ

-86 AQPFLEGFEMKI
+86 AQPFLEGFEVKI

-117 DMSELEPSQ
+117 NISELEPSQ

-170 EKEEVKETPQKEE
+170 EKEEVKEEEKEEVKEEEKEEVKEEEKQEVKETPQEE

-192 GDETPKD
+192 SETPKD

-237 KEEKQEETQDSPSAQ
+237 KEKKQEETQDSPSAQ

-266 NSNENKEETQESA
+266 NSNEDKKETQESA
-279 EIPQDK
+279 ETPQEE

-296 VQELEVPKEKTQESA
+296 AQELEIPKEKTQESA

-333 KEKQEIAETP
+333 KETPKDESMQES
-343 QEKEKQEIAET
+343 
-354 PQEKE
+354 
-359 KQEIA
+359 
-364 ETPQEKEKQEIAE
+364 
-377 TPQEL
+377 
-382 EIPQAQEKET
+382 AQNLQDKET

-399 KETPQEETQE
+399 
-409 KETPQEETQEKE
+409 
-421 TPQEET
+421 
-427 QETET
+427 
-432 QNQETPPK
+432 
-440 VQEETKEKTQED
+440 D
-452 NYESIEDIP
+452 HYENIEDIP

-485 NENDTETP
+485 NENATETP
-493 KESDI
+493 KESVTE
-498 KTSQEKEESDKT
+498 TSKNENATETPQEKEESDKT
-510 SSPLELRLNLQDLLK
+510 SSPLELHLNLQDLLK

-548 DKKPD
+548 DKKPN

>member
-20 SKKLELSIENFNHY
+20 SKKLELSMEDFNHY
-34 QELSVRL
+34 QELSTRL

-46 WLLIADDECLEKL
+46 WILIADDECLEKL

-98 KKPFLPTEMLKVLQ
+98 KKPFLPTEVLKVLQ

-117 DMSELEPSQ
+117 NMSELEPSQ

-151 AKEEP
+151 AQEEP
-156 NNEEQLLPTLDAQE
+156 NNEEQLLPTLNAQEEKEEVKEE
-170 EKEEVKETPQKEE
+170 EKEEVKETPQEEE
-183 KPKDDETQE
+183 KPKDDEVQE
-192 GDETPKD
+192 GETQKN

-205 LETQEKLEI
+205 LETQEELEI
-214 PKEETQEE
+214 PKEETQE

-230 KEETQEI
+230 KEETQEN
-237 KEEKQEETQDSPSAQ
+237 KEEKQEKTQDSPSTQ

-266 NSNENKEETQESA
+266 NSNGQEDKEETQENT
-279 EIPQDK
+279 ETPQ
-285 EIQEVVTEKTQ
+285 
-296 VQELEVPKEKTQESA
+296 
-311 EALQETQAHELEKQ
+311 ELEKQ
-325 EIAETPQE
+325 ELETPQE
-333 KEKQEIAETP
+333 KEIPQEKETQKLETPQDVETP
-343 QEKEKQEIAET
+343 QET
-354 PQEKE
+354 PQESAE
-359 KQEIA
+359 KTQ
-364 ETPQEKEKQEIAE
+364 K
-377 TPQEL
+377 L
-382 EIPQAQEKET
+382 
-392 PQEETQE
+392 ETQE
-399 KETPQEETQE
+399 
-409 KETPQEETQEKE
+409 
-421 TPQEET
+421 
-427 QETET
+427 
-432 QNQETPPK
+432 
-440 VQEETKEKTQED
+440 D
-452 NYESIEDIP
+452 HYESIEDIP

-478 AVAKTPN
+478 SVAKTPN

-493 KESDI
+493 KESAI
-498 KTSQEKEESDKT
+498 KTPQEKEESDKT
-510 SSPLELRLNLQDLLK
+510 SIPLELRLNLQDLLK

>member
-7 NQNPMITKLLESV
+7 NQNPMIEKLLESV

-34 QELSVRL
+34 QELSARL
-41 KEDPE
+41 KGDPE

-64 LELKEIISQ
+64 LELKETISQ

-86 AQPFLEGFEMKI
+86 MQPFLEGFEMKI
-98 KKPFLPTEMLKVLQ
+98 KKPFLPTEVLKILQ

-117 DMSELEPSQ
+117 NASELEPSQ
-126 NLDPTQEVLETNWD
+126 NLDPTQEILETNWD

-156 NNEEQLLPTLDAQE
+156 NNEEQLLPTLDVQE
-170 EKEEVKETPQKEE
+170 EKEEVKETPQEE

-192 GDETPKD
+192 SETPKD

-205 LETQEKLEI
+205 LETQEEVKEEI
-214 PKEETQEE
+214 KEEAQEEVKEETQEE

-230 KEETQEI
+230 KEETQEN
-237 KEEKQEETQDSPSAQ
+237 KEEKQEKTQDSPSVQ

-266 NSNENKEETQESA
+266 NSNDQENKEKTQESA

-296 VQELEVPKEKTQESA
+296 VQELEVPKEKAQESA
-311 EALQETQAHELEKQ
+311 EALQETQAQELEKEENSETPQDVEIPQSQEKETPQEEKQEIAETPQEEKQEIAETPQEEKQ

-333 KEKQEIAETP
+333 KETPQTQDETP
-343 QEKEKQEIAET
+343 QE
-354 PQEKE
+354 
-359 KQEIA
+359 
-364 ETPQEKEKQEIAE
+364 
-377 TPQEL
+377 
-382 EIPQAQEKET
+382 
-392 PQEETQE
+392 
-399 KETPQEETQE
+399 
-409 KETPQEETQEKE
+409 
-421 TPQEET
+421 
-427 QETET
+427 
-432 QNQETPPK
+432 
-440 VQEETKEKTQED
+440 D
-452 NYESIEDIP
+452 HYESIEDIP

-478 AVAKTPN
+478 AVAKTLN

-498 KTSQEKEESDKT
+498 KTPQEKEESDKT

>member
-7 NQNPMITKLLESV
+7 NQNPMIAKLLESV

-34 QELSVRL
+34 QELSAHL
-41 KEDPE
+41 KKDPE

-64 LELKEIISQ
+64 LELKETISQ

-86 AQPFLEGFEMKI
+86 TQPFLEGFEMRI

-117 DMSELEPSQ
+117 NISELEPSQ

-156 NNEEQLLPTLDAQE
+156 NNEEQLLPTLNAQE
-170 EKEEVKETPQKEE
+170 EKEEIKETPQEEKEEIKETPQEEKEEIKETPQKEE

-192 GDETPKD
+192 SETPKD

-205 LETQEKLEI
+205 LEMQEKLEI

-266 NSNENKEETQESA
+266 NSNDQEDKKETQENA

-296 VQELEVPKEKTQESA
+296 AQELEIPKEETQESA

-343 QEKEKQEIAET
+343 QEKET
-354 PQEKE
+354 PQTQDEK
-359 KQEIA
+359 
-364 ETPQEKEKQEIAE
+364 PQE
-377 TPQEL
+377 
-382 EIPQAQEKET
+382 
-392 PQEETQE
+392 
-399 KETPQEETQE
+399 
-409 KETPQEETQEKE
+409 
-421 TPQEET
+421 
-427 QETET
+427 
-432 QNQETPPK
+432 
-440 VQEETKEKTQED
+440 D
-452 NYESIEDIP
+452 HYESIEDIP

-478 AVAKTPN
+478 AVAKIPN

-498 KTSQEKEESDKT
+498 KTPQEKEESDKT
-510 SSPLELRLNLQDLLK
+510 SSPLELHLNLQDLLK

-548 DKKPD
+548 DKKPN

>member
-20 SKKLELSIENFNHY
+20 SKKLELPMENFNHY
-34 QELSVRL
+34 QELSARL

-46 WLLIADDECLEKL
+46 WILIADDECLEKL

-86 AQPFLEGFEMKI
+86 VQPFLEGFEMKI

-117 DMSELEPSQ
+117 NASDLEPSQ

-156 NNEEQLLPTLDAQE
+156 NNEEQLLPTLNDQE
-170 EKEEVKETPQKEE
+170 EKEEIKETPQKEE

-192 GDETPKD
+192 NETLKD
-199 EEVSKE
+199 KEVSKE
-205 LETQEKLEI
+205 LETQEE
-214 PKEETQEE
+214 P
-222 QVKEQEPI
+222 VKEQEPI
-230 KEETQEI
+230 KEETQEN
-237 KEEKQEETQDSPSAQ
+237 KEEKQEKTQDSPSAQ

-266 NSNENKEETQESA
+266 NSNENKKETQESA

-296 VQELEVPKEKTQESA
+296 VQEKETQESVETPQELEIPKEETQESA

-325 EIAETPQE
+325 EIAETPQDV
-333 KEKQEIAETP
+333 EIP
-343 QEKEKQEIAET
+343 QSQEKETQET
-354 PQEKE
+354 QEVVTE
-359 KQEIA
+359 KTQV
-364 ETPQEKEKQEIAE
+364 
-377 TPQEL
+377 
-382 EIPQAQEKET
+382 QEKET
-392 PQEETQE
+392 P
-399 KETPQEETQE
+399 
-409 KETPQEETQEKE
+409 
-421 TPQEET
+421 
-427 QETET
+427 
-432 QNQETPPK
+432 
-440 VQEETKEKTQED
+440 KTQED
-452 NYESIEDIP
+452 HYETIEDIP

-478 AVAKTPN
+478 AVSKTPN

-493 KESDI
+493 KENDTEIS
-498 KTSQEKEESDKT
+498 KNENATETPQEKEESDKT

-548 DKKPD
+548 DKKPN

>member
-20 SKKLELSIENFNHY
+20 SKKLELSMENFNRY
-34 QELSVRL
+34 QELSTRL
-41 KEDPE
+41 KEDPA
-46 WLLIADDECLEKL
+46 WILIADDECLEKL

-98 KKPFLPTEMLKVLQ
+98 KKPFLPTEVLKILQ

-117 DMSELEPSQ
+117 NMSELEPSQ

-151 AKEEP
+151 VQEEP
-156 NNEEQLLPTLDAQE
+156 NNEEQLLPTLNDQE
-170 EKEEVKETPQKEE
+170 EKEEVKEEEKEEVKEEEKEEVKEETKETPQEEE
-183 KPKDDETQE
+183 KPKDDEVQE
-192 GDETPKD
+192 GETQKN

-205 LETQEKLEI
+205 LETQEELEI
-214 PKEETQEE
+214 PKEETQE

-230 KEETQEI
+230 KEETQEN
-237 KEEKQEETQDSPSAQ
+237 KEEKQEKTQDSPSTQ

-266 NSNENKEETQESA
+266 NSNGQEDKKETQENT
-279 EIPQDK
+279 ETPQDVGIPQ
-285 EIQEVVTEKTQ
+285 
-296 VQELEVPKEKTQESA
+296 
-311 EALQETQAHELEKQ
+311 ELEKQ
-325 EIAETPQE
+325 AQELETPQDVEIPQESTETPQE
-333 KEKQEIAETP
+333 KET
-343 QEKEKQEIAET
+343 
-354 PQEKE
+354 
-359 KQEIA
+359 
-364 ETPQEKEKQEIAE
+364 
-377 TPQEL
+377 QEL
-382 EIPQAQEKET
+382 EIPQNVEIPQEKT
-392 PQEETQE
+392 QKLETQE
-399 KETPQEETQE
+399 
-409 KETPQEETQEKE
+409 
-421 TPQEET
+421 
-427 QETET
+427 
-432 QNQETPPK
+432 
-440 VQEETKEKTQED
+440 D
-452 NYESIEDIP
+452 HYESIEDIP

-478 AVAKTPN
+478 AVAKIPN

-493 KESDI
+493 KESVI
-498 KTSQEKEESDKT
+498 KTPQEPREKGESIETPKESDKT

>member
-20 SKKLELSIENFNHY
+20 SKKLELPMENFNHY
-34 QELSVRL
+34 QELSARL
-41 KEDPE
+41 KKDPE
-46 WLLIADDECLEKL
+46 WILIADDECLEKL

-86 AQPFLEGFEMKI
+86 AQPFLEGFEMKM
-98 KKPFLPTEMLKVLQ
+98 KKPFLPTEVLKILQ

-117 DMSELEPSQ
+117 NINELEPSQ

-151 AKEEP
+151 VQEEP
-156 NNEEQLLPTLDAQE
+156 NNEEQLLPTLNDQE
-170 EKEEVKETPQKEE
+170 EKEEIKETPQEE

-199 EEVSKE
+199 KEVSKE
-205 LETQEKLEI
+205 LETQEELEI
-214 PKEETQEE
+214 PKEETQKEVKEE
-222 QVKEQEPI
+222 IKEETQEQEPI
-230 KEETQEI
+230 KEETQEN
-237 KEEKQEETQDSPSAQ
+237 KEEKQEKTQDSPSAQ

-266 NSNENKEETQESA
+266 NSNGQEDKKETQESA
-279 EIPQDK
+279 KTPQ
-285 EIQEVVTEKTQ
+285 
-296 VQELEVPKEKTQESA
+296 
-311 EALQETQAHELEKQ
+311 ELEKQ
-325 EIAETPQE
+325 ESTETPQEKETQELEIPKEEIQEEIQESTETPQEKETQELEIPKEEIQEEIQENAETPQE
-333 KEKQEIAETP
+333 KE
-343 QEKEKQEIAET
+343 
-354 PQEKE
+354 
-359 KQEIA
+359 
-364 ETPQEKEKQEIAE
+364 
-377 TPQEL
+377 
-382 EIPQAQEKET
+382 
-392 PQEETQE
+392 
-399 KETPQEETQE
+399 
-409 KETPQEETQEKE
+409 
-421 TPQEET
+421 
-427 QETET
+427 
-432 QNQETPPK
+432 
-440 VQEETKEKTQED
+440 TQED
-452 NYESIEDIP
+452 HYESIEDIP

-478 AVAKTPN
+478 AVAKIPN

-493 KESDI
+493 QESVETP
-498 KTSQEKEESDKT
+498 KESDKT

-548 DKKPD
+548 DKKPN

>member
-7 NQNPMITKLLESV
+7 NQNPMIEKLLESV

-34 QELSVRL
+34 QELSARL
-41 KEDPE
+41 KGDPE

-98 KKPFLPTEMLKVLQ
+98 KKPFLPTEMLKILQ
-112 KKLGS
+112 KKLGPNA
-117 DMSELEPSQ
+117 SELEPSQ
-126 NLDPTQEVLETNWD
+126 NLDPTQEILETNWD

-156 NNEEQLLPTLDAQE
+156 NNEEQLLPTLNAQEIETPKEEAQE
-170 EKEEVKETPQKEE
+170 EVKKEEVKEMQEEIKEKEKQEVAENPQ
-183 KPKDDETQE
+183 DDETQGSVE
-192 GDETPKD
+192 PPKD

-205 LETQEKLEI
+205 LET
-214 PKEETQEE
+214 PKEEAQ
-222 QVKEQEPI
+222 EQEPI

-237 KEEKQEETQDSPSAQ
+237 KEEKQEKTQDSPSAQ

-266 NSNENKEETQESA
+266 NSNDQENKKETQETQ
-279 EIPQDK
+279 ENTETPQD
-285 EIQEVVTEKTQ
+285 IKT
-296 VQELEVPKEKTQESA
+296 QELEIPKEKTQEVA
-311 EALQETQAHELEKQ
+311 EKTQAQGLEKE

-333 KEKQEIAETP
+333 EETQEAQDET
-343 QEKEKQEIAET
+343 
-354 PQEKE
+354 
-359 KQEIA
+359 
-364 ETPQEKEKQEIAE
+364 
-377 TPQEL
+377 L
-382 EIPQAQEKET
+382 QEKET
-392 PQEETQE
+392 SKDENMQESVQNLQELETQEAQDETLQE
-399 KETPQEETQE
+399 KETSKDGNMQESTQNL
-409 KETPQEETQEKE
+409 QEL
-421 TPQEET
+421 ET
-427 QETET
+427 QET
-432 QNQETPPK
+432 QD
-440 VQEETKEKTQED
+440 EKPQED
-452 NYESIEDIP
+452 HYESIEDIP

-485 NENDTETP
+485 SENATETP
-493 KESDI
+493 KESVI
-498 KTSQEKEESDKT
+498 KTPQEKEESAKTPKSDKT
-510 SSPLELRLNLQDLLK
+510 SSPLELHLNLQDLLK

>member
-7 NQNPMITKLLESV
+7 NQNPMIAKLLESV

-34 QELSVRL
+34 QELSAHL
-41 KEDPE
+41 KKDPE

-117 DMSELEPSQ
+117 NISELEPSQ

-140 ELENLGDLEAL
+140 ELESLGDLEAL

-170 EKEEVKETPQKEE
+170 EKEEVKETPQEEE

-192 GDETPKD
+192 GETPKD

-222 QVKEQEPI
+222 VKEEIKEEIQEQEPI
-230 KEETQEI
+230 KEETQEN
-237 KEEKQEETQDSPSAQ
+237 KEEKQEKTQDSPSVQ

-266 NSNENKEETQESA
+266 NSNKDKKETQENA

-296 VQELEVPKEKTQESA
+296 VQELEIPKEKTQESA

-325 EIAETPQE
+325 EIAETPQDVE
-333 KEKQEIAETP
+333 VP
-343 QEKEKQEIAET
+343 QS
-354 PQEKE
+354 
-359 KQEIA
+359 
-364 ETPQEKEKQEIAE
+364 
-377 TPQEL
+377 
-382 EIPQAQEKET
+382 QEKET
-392 PQEETQE
+392 PQTQD
-399 KETPQEETQE
+399 
-409 KETPQEETQEKE
+409 
-421 TPQEET
+421 
-427 QETET
+427 
-432 QNQETPPK
+432 
-440 VQEETKEKTQED
+440 EKTQED
-452 NYESIEDIP
+452 HYESIEDIP

-485 NENDTETP
+485 NENATETP
-493 KESDI
+493 KESVTE
-498 KTSQEKEESDKT
+498 TSKNENATETPQEKEESDKT

-539 TLSIKITLE
+539 TLSIKIALE
-548 DKKPD
+548 DKKPN

>member
-1 MKMILF
+1 MKTILF

-34 QELSVRL
+34 QELSARL
-41 KEDPE
+41 KKDPE

-117 DMSELEPSQ
+117 NASELEPSQ
-126 NLDPTQEVLETNWD
+126 NLDPTQEILETNWD

-156 NNEEQLLPTLDAQE
+156 NNEEQLLPTLDVQE
-170 EKEEVKETPQKEE
+170 EKEEIKETPQKEE

-192 GDETPKD
+192 GETPKD

-205 LETQEKLEI
+205 LETQEELEI

-222 QVKEQEPI
+222 VKEEM
-230 KEETQEI
+230 K
-237 KEEKQEETQDSPSAQ
+237 EETQDSPSAQ

-266 NSNENKEETQESA
+266 NSNDQEDKKE
-279 EIPQDK
+279 
-285 EIQEVVTEKTQ
+285 
-296 VQELEVPKEKTQESA
+296 TQESA

-333 KEKQEIAETP
+333 KEKQEDTETP
-343 QEKEKQEIAET
+343 QDVEI
-354 PQEKE
+354 PQSQEKE
-359 KQEIA
+359 TQE
-364 ETPQEKEKQEIAE
+364 TQEVVTEKTQV
-377 TPQEL
+377 
-382 EIPQAQEKET
+382 QEKET
-392 PQEETQE
+392 P
-399 KETPQEETQE
+399 
-409 KETPQEETQEKE
+409 
-421 TPQEET
+421 
-427 QETET
+427 
-432 QNQETPPK
+432 
-440 VQEETKEKTQED
+440 KTQED
-452 NYESIEDIP
+452 HYENIEDIP

-493 KESDI
+493 KESVTEI
-498 KTSQEKEESDKT
+498 SKNENATEFPQEKEESDKT

-548 DKKPD
+548 DKKPNE
-553 A
+553 

>member
-20 SKKLELSIENFNHY
+20 SKKLELPMENFNHY
-34 QELSVRL
+34 QELSTRL

-46 WLLIADDECLEKL
+46 WILIADDECLEKL

-73 NKNSVCMYKKGNE
+73 NKNSVCMYKKGHE
-86 AQPFLEGFEMKI
+86 AQPFLEGFEMKM
-98 KKPFLPTEMLKVLQ
+98 KKPFLPTEVLKILQ

-117 DMSELEPSQ
+117 NISELEPSQ

-156 NNEEQLLPTLDAQE
+156 NNEEQLLPTLNDQEVKEE
-170 EKEEVKETPQKEE
+170 EKEEVKETPQEEE
-183 KPKDDETQE
+183 KSKDDETQE
-192 GDETPKD
+192 GETLKD
-199 EEVSKE
+199 EEVFEE
-205 LETQEKLEI
+205 LETQEEI
-214 PKEETQEE
+214 KEETQEE

-237 KEEKQEETQDSPSAQ
+237 KEEKQEKTQDSPSTQ

-266 NSNENKEETQESA
+266 NSNEDRKETQESA
-279 EIPQDK
+279 ETPQD
-285 EIQEVVTEKTQ
+285 V
-296 VQELEVPKEKTQESA
+296 
-311 EALQETQAHELEKQ
+311 
-325 EIAETPQE
+325 
-333 KEKQEIAETP
+333 
-343 QEKEKQEIAET
+343 
-354 PQEKE
+354 
-359 KQEIA
+359 
-364 ETPQEKEKQEIAE
+364 
-377 TPQEL
+377 

-392 PQEETQE
+392 QELEIP
-399 KETPQEETQE
+399 K
-409 KETPQEETQEKE
+409 
-421 TPQEET
+421 EET
-427 QETET
+427 QETQEIQDKEIQDKEIQDKEIQDKEIQDKEIQET
-432 QNQETPPK
+432 QEIQEIQENTEIP
-440 VQEETKEKTQED
+440 QEEAQEKETQE
-452 NYESIEDIP
+452 NHYESIEDIP

-478 AVAKTPN
+478 NATETPN
-485 NENDTETP
+485 SENATETP
-493 KESDI
+493 KESVI
-498 KTSQEKEESDKT
+498 KTPQEKEESDKT

-548 DKKPD
+548 DKKPN